1 MLEKNPFEL
10 NDLLA
15 SSSVRLWLWLTD
27 WLWKETMTNHIDNK
41 WRDLIDIDVAK
52 NWRQSLIV
60 RKVIEWSFQR
70 RIFLFL
76 KTNVYRW
83 TLLTSEIIKMSKYLH
98 HPFHSLPN
106 RCKKTSCRLRFFF
119 LLSNQIHISR
129 LMTSKRN
136 LLIKYMSSF
145 TFVLYV
151 HRRWVTYIHIELV
164 NPMQ

>member
-106 RCKKTSCRLRFFF
+106 RCKKTSCRLRFFSF
-119 LLSNQIHISR
+119 Y
-129 LMTSKRN
+129 
-136 LLIKYMSSF
+136 LIKYISRDWW
-145 TFVLYV
+145 
-151 HRRWVTYIHIELV
+151 HRNEIFWLNICPHSRLFSMYIEDGSHTYI
-164 NPMQ
+164 